1 LKNLSNPKA
10 IDAMVL
16 SHSLRIIALSFNSLK
31 DHKMKVM
38 IIKDFL
44 KAIHKMVREHGSGY
58 TIKYMKACH
67 VALQRVAGGL
77 PLTSLRA
84 IELSLALPRLNHMGI
99 PPCLMAQGHM

>member
-1 LKNLSNPKA
+1 
-10 IDAMVL
+10 
-16 SHSLRIIALSFNSLK
+16 
-31 DHKMKVM
+31 M

-99 PPCLMAQGHM
+99 PPCLMAQGHMWFQKAYEPWLYQIPIEWDSD